1 MSVKTYKTE
10 GSANRW
16 GKYYLNKHKA
26 VTAFVVRPH
35 PTDFGFAIYVSVPR
49 PAKGG
54 NPKALSVFPIG
65 S

>member
-1 MSVKTYKTE
+1 MSVNNYKTE
-10 GSANRW
+10 GSAARW
-16 GKYYLNKHKA
+16 GKYYQNKHRA

-35 PTDFGFAIYVSVPR
+35 PTDFGFAIYVVVPR

-54 NPKALSVFPIG
+54 NPEAESLFPIG